1 MKKIAVITVCTL
13 LSIALCGCSQID
25 IKSMRENEAKLAE
38 ASAVVTNTITI
49 ENNEFT
55 PKVAFVSA
63 GTKVTFTNIDDKAHQ
78 IASDPHPTHSDL
90 PALNSGVLYKGESFS
105 VTIEI
110 PSEYKF
116 HLEDNPSVIGKIIV
130 N

>member
-1 MKKIAVITVCTL
+1 MKKIKILTVFFL
-13 LSIALCGCSQID
+13 LSIVLCGCSGINV
-25 IKSMRENEAKLAE
+25 KSMRENEAELAK

-63 GTKVTFTNIDDKAHQ
+63 GTKITFTNIDNKAHQ
-78 IASDPHPTHSDL
+78 VASDPHPTHTDL
-90 PALNSGVLYKGESFS
+90 PALNSGILYKGESFS
-105 VTIEI
+105 VTIDI